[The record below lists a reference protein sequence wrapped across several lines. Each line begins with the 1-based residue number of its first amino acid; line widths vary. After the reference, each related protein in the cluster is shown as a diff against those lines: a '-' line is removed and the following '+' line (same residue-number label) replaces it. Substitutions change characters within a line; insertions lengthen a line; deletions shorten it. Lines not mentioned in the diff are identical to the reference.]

1 MRGPLSIAL
10 TSLIAVSLTV
20 PTAQAAT
27 RYRYFQDHALDA
39 GHASIWMIV
48 AYKDRH
54 GDGKF
59 TPRWVLYNFR
69 VPTSCQV
76 GGNPL
81 IGGSSPGFVED
92 TKLRKGKLT
101 YKYWV
106 PVRSPTNDAHSA
118 GKVTA
123 RVIKRTKR
131 VDGKVRVTEYTQ
143 PPGYVDCTSGGAIP
157 YFATPCR
164 ETDVN
169 PPLIINPPYIK
180 PSLPVCTPA

>member
-1 MRGPLSIAL
+1 MRRL
-10 TSLIAVSLTV
+10 LIAAFASLLAV
-20 PTAQAAT
+20 ALIAPSAQAAT

-39 GHASIWMIV
+39 GHASISIIV
-48 AYKDRH
+48 AYKDNH
-54 GDGKF
+54 GNRKF
-59 TPRWVLYNFR
+59 TPRWVLYDSL

-81 IGGSSPGFVED
+81 IGGSSAGL
-92 TKLRKGKLT
+92 TKLKKGKFA

-123 RVIKRTKR
+123 KVIKGTKR
-131 VDGKVRVTEYTQ
+131 VDGTVRVTEYTQ

-157 YFATPCR
+157 YIATPCR
-164 ETDVN
+164 QTDVN

-180 PSLPVCTPA
+180 QSLPVCTPAL